1 MESGLLLNTFVSQK
15 IESEH
20 FYSWPQAKLFPRLLS
35 LPPSQKEITHSPR
48 TEFSQDFF
56 FCTTEKGVR
65 GVWGGGGVWI
75 MELKKLKINL
85 RGHGSQ
91 VSISSTIFA
100 TFIFLVCLFCH
111 NLASNMIN
119 VWRLT
124 NKIFTKSIVWGLIAW
139 NIQPWPTLFFTYF
152 NHYMS
157 KLIFIL
163 TIFLIL
169 KISLLFFTKQINFYG
184 TNYGFSSKAS

>member
-1 MESGLLLNTFVSQK
+1 MWVKKSNLNIFTHDPKQSSSPGFYHYPPVRRKLLIPPEQSFPK
-15 IESEH
+15 I
-20 FYSWPQAKLFPRLLS
+20 
-35 LPPSQKEITHSPR
+35 
-48 TEFSQDFF
+48 FF
-56 FCTTEKGVR
+56 FAQQKRGWGVF
-65 GVWGGGGVWI
+65 GGRGGVWI